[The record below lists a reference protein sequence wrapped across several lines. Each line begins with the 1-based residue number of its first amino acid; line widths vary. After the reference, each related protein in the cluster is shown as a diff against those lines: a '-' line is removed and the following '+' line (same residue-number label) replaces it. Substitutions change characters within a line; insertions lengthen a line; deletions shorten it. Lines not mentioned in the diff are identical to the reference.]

1 MEENQLAFVIQNPE
15 QGEFLKRIDWNKE
28 EFMELVSSIMEQY
41 RGLVFTEDQMREA
54 KEERARLNAMK
65 KAISD
70 KRIQIKKELMA
81 PYDAFEA
88 EVKEVVALIDQPI
101 AEIDSQIK
109 AYEDSQREA
118 KKAELRK
125 HFDGITEDLGG
136 ILDFERVFDKRYLN
150 TTVSLAKA
158 KLEISDKVERVRMDL
173 KTIEALEPEYQIVVK
188 DAYLRTLDAGKAF
201 GEMYR
206 LKELKA
212 REQERLKREAAAK
225 KQAESVAEQPET
237 VTETPFRVSKEPR
250 TVIDVPVTEQTPAE
264 GASQPP
270 TSPGQDFPK
279 AQDPFTIQQK
289 PKRYKASFTVYGT
302 RDEIMAVRQFM
313 IDHKIQFGKAEQ
325 K

>member
-1 MEENQLAFVIQNPE
+1 MEETQLALVIQNPE
-15 QGEFLKRIDWNKE
+15 QGEFLKRIDWNKI

-41 RGLVFTEDQMREA
+41 KGLVFTESQIKEA
-54 KEERARLNAMK
+54 KAERARLNAMK

-88 EVKEVVALIDQPI
+88 EVREVVALIDQPI

-109 AYEDSQREA
+109 AYEEQRRTEKLNA
-118 KKAELRK
+118 LRQ
-125 HFDGITEDLGG
+125 HFDSITEDLGG
-136 ILDFERVFDKRYLN
+136 ILDFDRIFDGRYLN

-158 KLEISDKVERVRMDL
+158 KLEISDKVDRVRMDL

-188 DAYLRTLDAGKAF
+188 DAYLRTLDTGKAF

-212 REQERLKREAAAK
+212 REMERLEREAAAK
-225 KQAESVAEQPET
+225 KQTASAAIFSET
-237 VTETPFRVSKEPR
+237 AAETPIGVSNQPR
-250 TVIDVPVTEQTPAE
+250 TAIDVPYAE
-264 GASQPP
+264 AAPQPP

-279 AQDPFTIQQK
+279 AQDPFTSQIK

-302 RDEIMAVRQFM
+302 RDEIMAVRQYM
-313 IDHKIQFGKAEQ
+313 IDNKIQFGKAEH